1 MRNGEFSK
9 EKLLFFSSQLA
20 YSEAVAQTCSVKKVF
35 LEISQNLQE
44 HTCARVVAHRTPLVF
59 WWFSMKTIS
68 EWFSQ
73 NTSGGCFCLLSEA
86 VSLRCSV
93 KTMFSKISQNSQK
106 SNSLFFNKVAVF
118 RPATLSR
125 TGLWRRCFPVNSAK
139 FLRTLFYRTPTV
151 AVFVLPSHKDV
162 SQQSI
167 GTQNKQDPQD
177 PQDLSTG
184 VVTLKQLPHIKKC
197 SDKQHII
204 RRMFKKRMQLE
215 N

>member
-9 EKLLFFSSQLA
+9 EKLLSFSSQLA

-139 FLRTLFYRTPTV
+139 FLRTLFYRTLQQLFLYCLLTRMFHNR
-151 AVFVLPSHKDV
+151 ALAHK
-162 SQQSI
+162 I
-167 GTQNKQDPQD
+167 NRIHRTHRIYPQA
-177 PQDLSTG
+177 
-184 VVTLKQLPHIKKC
+184 QLP
-197 SDKQHII
+197 
-204 RRMFKKRMQLE
+204 
-215 N
+215 